1 MNNDCH
7 GITNIEVKFT
17 TFDIRYSVAVVIP
30 GIHLNSPNGRLE
42 QKQPHHPDANLGHN
56 MLRHANATVVL
67 SLSLAVL
74 IAGCGG
80 DDGPRFA
87 APQVTVTKPV
97 RQDIT
102 PFVEFTGTTRSTA
115 SAEVRARVAGR
126 LESMA
131 FTPSS
136 VVDKGDL
143 LFVIEREQYQAARDE
158 ADANLRAA
166 KARRALAESDLERI
180 RQARES
186 EAVSEQDLD
195 RAVAQRDQAEA
206 RVMSAEAQLSVAEL
220 NYSYTLVRS
229 PIKGQVSRRLV
240 DIGNLVGGTEQ
251 TLLTTVNAMQPIF
264 VYFEAP
270 ERTVLALLAARG
282 ADSLEQPDPAD
293 NAFVA
298 TSVDTAFPHSGKIDY
313 IDNTVDPTTGTIQI
327 RAVLPN
333 RRLVLFP
340 GLFVRVRVPGA
351 PVRDAIL
358 VDERAIGTDLGGKY
372 IYVVD
377 DSSFVDQRY
386 ITIGYI
392 TDDGMALITQGLDGT
407 ETYIVNGMLRAR
419 PGFPV
424 SAMTE
429 EEVTARQAAAA
440 GSGD

>member
-1 MNNDCH
+1 
-7 GITNIEVKFT
+7 
-17 TFDIRYSVAVVIP
+17 
-30 GIHLNSPNGRLE
+30 
-42 QKQPHHPDANLGHN
+42 
-56 MLRHANATVVL
+56 MLRHANTTEVPPL
-67 SLSLAVL
+67 LLAVL

-87 APQVTVTKPV
+87 APQVTVTQPV
-97 RQDIT
+97 RQDVT
-102 PFVEFTGTTRSTA
+102 PFVEFTGTTRSIA

-131 FTPSS
+131 FTPST
-136 VVDKGDL
+136 VVNEGDL
-143 LFVIEREQYQAARDE
+143 LFVIEREQYQADRDE
-158 ADANLRAA
+158 ADAGLRSANA
-166 KARRALAESDLERI
+166 QLALAESNLERI
-180 RQARES
+180 KMARES

-195 RAVAQRDQAEA
+195 RAVAQKDQADA

-229 PIKGQVSRRLV
+229 PITGQVSRRLV
-240 DIGNLVGGTEQ
+240 DIGNLVGSSEQ

-270 ERTVLALLAARG
+270 ERVVLNLLALKAAEVAERPES
-282 ADSLEQPDPAD
+282 DTLT
-293 NAFVA
+293 NAYVA
-298 TSVDTAFPHSGKIDY
+298 TAIDTTFPHVGKIDY

-333 RRLVLFP
+333 DDLVLFP
-340 GLFVRVRVPGA
+340 GLFVRVRVPA
-351 PVRDAIL
+351 RAVRDAIL
-358 VDERAIGTDLGGKY
+358 VNERAIGTDLGGKY
-372 IYVVD
+372 LYVLG
-377 DSSFVDQRY
+377 DSSVVDQRY
-386 ITIGYI
+386 ITIGYT

-424 SAMTE
+424 AAMTE

-440 GSGD
+440 RSGD

>member
-1 MNNDCH
+1 
-7 GITNIEVKFT
+7 
-17 TFDIRYSVAVVIP
+17 
-30 GIHLNSPNGRLE
+30 
-42 QKQPHHPDANLGHN
+42 
-56 MLRHANATVVL
+56 MLRPTNSTVVL
-67 SLSLAVL
+67 SLPFALL
-74 IAGCGG
+74 FTGCGG

-87 APQVTVTKPV
+87 APQVTVAQPV
-97 RQDIT
+97 RRDVT
-102 PFVEFTGTTRSTA
+102 PFVEFTGTTRSIA
-115 SAEVRARVAGR
+115 SAEVRARVSGR

-136 VVDKGDL
+136 VVNEGDL
-143 LFVIEREQYQAARDE
+143 LFVIEREQYQAVRDE
-158 ADANLRAA
+158 ADAGLRAA
-166 KARRALAESDLERI
+166 KAQLALAESDLERI
-180 RQARES
+180 RMARES

-206 RVMSAEAQLSVAEL
+206 RVLSAQAQLTVAEL

-270 ERTVLALLAARG
+270 ERTVLTMLSLRE
-282 ADSLEQPDPAD
+282 ADSLAGGQPDTTYAS
-293 NAFVA
+293 VA
-298 TSVDTAFPHSGKIDY
+298 TAIDSTFPHKGIIDY

-333 RRLVLFP
+333 EDMKLFP
-340 GLFVRVRVPGA
+340 GLFVRVRIPA
-351 PVRDAIL
+351 RPVRDAIL

-372 IYVVD
+372 VYLVG
-377 DSSFVDQRY
+377 DSSVVDQRY
-386 ITIGYI
+386 VTIGYT

-407 ETYIVNGMLRAR
+407 ETYIVNGILRAR

-424 SAMTE
+424 APMTE
-429 EEVTARQAAAA
+429 AEVAARQAAQQAAAA
-440 GSGD
+440 GSDN

>member
-1 MNNDCH
+1 
-7 GITNIEVKFT
+7 
-17 TFDIRYSVAVVIP
+17 
-30 GIHLNSPNGRLE
+30 
-42 QKQPHHPDANLGHN
+42 
-56 MLRHANATVVL
+56 MLRPGNSA
-67 SLSLAVL
+67 AVL
-74 IAGCGG
+74 LFAFTVLGTGCGG
-80 DDGPRFA
+80 GEGPRFA
-87 APQVTVTKPV
+87 APQVTVTQPV
-97 RQDIT
+97 RQDVT
-102 PFVEFTGTTRSTA
+102 PLVEFTGTTRSVA

-158 ADANLRAA
+158 AEADLRAA
-166 KARRALAESDLERI
+166 KARQALAESDLERI

-220 NYSYTLVRS
+220 NYSYTMVRS

-240 DIGNLVGGTEQ
+240 DIGNLVGGNEQ

-270 ERTVLALLAARG
+270 ERTVLALLATRG

-298 TSVDTAFPHSGKIDY
+298 TAIDTAFPHSGKIDY

-333 RRLVLFP
+333 DNMVLFP
-340 GLFVRVRVPGA
+340 GLFVRVRVPA
-351 PVRDAIL
+351 NVIRDALLI
-358 VDERAIGTDLGGKY
+358 DERAVGTDLGGKY
-372 IYVVD
+372 IYVVN
-377 DSSFVDQRY
+377 DSSYVEQRY
-386 ITIGYI
+386 IEIVYT
-392 TDDGMALITQGLDGT
+392 TDEGMALIRRGLEGD

-424 SAMTE
+424 QPMTE
-429 EEVTARQAAAA
+429 AEAAN
-440 GSGD
+440 

>member
-1 MNNDCH
+1 
-7 GITNIEVKFT
+7 
-17 TFDIRYSVAVVIP
+17 
-30 GIHLNSPNGRLE
+30 
-42 QKQPHHPDANLGHN
+42 
-56 MLRHANATVVL
+56 MLRPTNSTVVL
-67 SLSLAVL
+67 SLPLAL
-74 IAGCGG
+74 LFTGCGG

-87 APQVTVTKPV
+87 APQVTVAQPV
-97 RQDIT
+97 RRDVT
-102 PFVEFTGTTRSTA
+102 PFVEFTGTTRSIA
-115 SAEVRARVAGR
+115 SAEVRARVSGR

-136 VVDKGDL
+136 VVNEGDL

-158 ADANLRAA
+158 ADAGLRAA
-166 KARRALAESDLERI
+166 KAQLALAESDLERI
-180 RQARES
+180 RMARES

-206 RVMSAEAQLSVAEL
+206 RVLSAQAQLTVAEL

-270 ERTVLALLAARG
+270 ERTVLTMLSLRE
-282 ADSLEQPDPAD
+282 ADSLAGGQPDTTYAS
-293 NAFVA
+293 VA
-298 TSVDTAFPHSGKIDY
+298 TAIDSTFPHKGIIDY

-333 RRLVLFP
+333 EDMKLFP
-340 GLFVRVRVPGA
+340 GLFVRVRIPA
-351 PVRDAIL
+351 RPVRDAIL

-372 IYVVD
+372 VYLVG
-377 DSSFVDQRY
+377 DSSVVDQRY
-386 ITIGYI
+386 VTIGYT

-424 SAMTE
+424 APMTE
-429 EEVTARQAAAA
+429 AEVAARQAAQQAAAA
-440 GSGD
+440 GSDN

>member
-1 MNNDCH
+1 
-7 GITNIEVKFT
+7 
-17 TFDIRYSVAVVIP
+17 
-30 GIHLNSPNGRLE
+30 
-42 QKQPHHPDANLGHN
+42 
-56 MLRHANATVVL
+56 MLRYANATVVL

-74 IAGCGG
+74 IAGCGD

-97 RQDIT
+97 RQDVT
-102 PFVEFTGTTRSTA
+102 PFVEFTGTTRSIA
-115 SAEVRARVAGR
+115 AAEVRARVAGR

-136 VVDKGDL
+136 VVQKGDL

-158 ADANLRAA
+158 ADAGLRVAQ
-166 KARRALAESDLERI
+166 ARLALAESDLERI
-180 RQARES
+180 KMARES

-206 RVMSAEAQLSVAEL
+206 QVMSAEAQLSVAEL

-229 PIKGQVSRRLV
+229 PITGQVSRRLV

-270 ERTVLALLAARG
+270 ERTVLNLLALKAADVAARPES
-282 ADSLEQPDPAD
+282 DTLT

-298 TSVDTAFPHSGKIDY
+298 TAIDTAFPHVGKLDY

-333 RRLVLFP
+333 DDLVLFP
-340 GLFVRVRVPGA
+340 GLFVRVRIPARMVH
-351 PVRDAIL
+351 DALLI
-358 VDERAIGTDLGGKY
+358 DERAIGTDLGGKY
-372 IYVVD
+372 VYVVD
-377 DSSFVDQRY
+377 DSSYVDQRY
-386 ITIGYI
+386 ITIGYT

-407 ETYIVNGMLRAR
+407 ETYIVNGVLRAR

-424 SAMTE
+424 AAMTE
-429 EEVTARQAAAA
+429 EEVAARQAAAV
-440 GSGD
+440 GSSD

>member
-1 MNNDCH
+1 
-7 GITNIEVKFT
+7 
-17 TFDIRYSVAVVIP
+17 
-30 GIHLNSPNGRLE
+30 
-42 QKQPHHPDANLGHN
+42 
-56 MLRHANATVVL
+56 MLRHANATEVPPL
-67 SLSLAVL
+67 LLAVL

-87 APQVTVTKPV
+87 APQVTVTQPV
-97 RQDIT
+97 RQDVT
-102 PFVEFTGTTRSTA
+102 PFVEFTGTTRSIA

-131 FTPSS
+131 FTPST
-136 VVDKGDL
+136 VVNEGDL
-143 LFVIEREQYQAARDE
+143 LFVIEREQYQADRDE
-158 ADANLRAA
+158 ADAGLRSANA
-166 KARRALAESDLERI
+166 QLALAESNLERI
-180 RQARES
+180 KMARES

-195 RAVAQRDQAEA
+195 RAVAQKDQADA

-229 PIKGQVSRRLV
+229 PITGQVSRRLV
-240 DIGNLVGGTEQ
+240 DIGNLVGSSEQ

-270 ERTVLALLAARG
+270 ERVVLNLLALKAAEVAERPES
-282 ADSLEQPDPAD
+282 DTLS
-293 NAFVA
+293 NAYVA
-298 TSVDTAFPHSGKIDY
+298 TAIDTMFPHVGKIDY

-333 RRLVLFP
+333 DDLVLFP
-340 GLFVRVRVPGA
+340 GLFVRVRVPA
-351 PVRDAIL
+351 RAVRDAIL

-372 IYVVD
+372 LYVLG
-377 DSSFVDQRY
+377 DSSVVDQRY
-386 ITIGYI
+386 ITIGYT

-424 SAMTE
+424 AAMTE
-429 EEVTARQAAAA
+429 EEVAAKQAVAA
-440 GSGD
+440 GSSD

>member
-1 MNNDCH
+1 
-7 GITNIEVKFT
+7 
-17 TFDIRYSVAVVIP
+17 
-30 GIHLNSPNGRLE
+30 
-42 QKQPHHPDANLGHN
+42 
-56 MLRHANATVVL
+56 MLRPTNSTVVL
-67 SLSLAVL
+67 SVPLAL
-74 IAGCGG
+74 LFTGCGG

-87 APQVTVTKPV
+87 APQVTVAQPV
-97 RQDIT
+97 RRDVT
-102 PFVEFTGTTRSTA
+102 PFVEFTGTTRSIA
-115 SAEVRARVAGR
+115 SAEVRARVSGR

-136 VVDKGDL
+136 VVNEGDL

-158 ADANLRAA
+158 ADAGLRAA
-166 KARRALAESDLERI
+166 KAQLALAESDLERI
-180 RQARES
+180 RMARES

-206 RVMSAEAQLSVAEL
+206 RVLSAQAQLTVAEL

-270 ERTVLALLAARG
+270 ERTVLTMLSLRE
-282 ADSLEQPDPAD
+282 ADSLAGGQPDTTYAS
-293 NAFVA
+293 VA
-298 TSVDTAFPHSGKIDY
+298 TAIDSTFPHKGIIDY

-333 RRLVLFP
+333 EDMKLFP
-340 GLFVRVRVPGA
+340 GLFVRVRIPA
-351 PVRDAIL
+351 RPVRDAIL

-372 IYVVD
+372 VYLVG
-377 DSSFVDQRY
+377 DSSVVDQRY
-386 ITIGYI
+386 VTIGYT
-392 TDDGMALITQGLDGT
+392 TDDGMALISKGLDGT

-424 SAMTE
+424 APMTE
-429 EEVTARQAAAA
+429 AEVAARQAAQQAAAA
-440 GSGD
+440 GSDN

>member
-1 MNNDCH
+1 
-7 GITNIEVKFT
+7 
-17 TFDIRYSVAVVIP
+17 
-30 GIHLNSPNGRLE
+30 
-42 QKQPHHPDANLGHN
+42 
-56 MLRHANATVVL
+56 MLRHANATEVPPL
-67 SLSLAVL
+67 LLAVL

-87 APQVTVTKPV
+87 APQVTVTQPV
-97 RQDIT
+97 RQDVT
-102 PFVEFTGTTRSTA
+102 PFVEFTGTTRSIA

-131 FTPSS
+131 FTPST
-136 VVDKGDL
+136 VVNEGDL
-143 LFVIEREQYQAARDE
+143 LFVIEREQYQADRDE
-158 ADANLRAA
+158 ADAGLRSANA
-166 KARRALAESDLERI
+166 QLALAESNLERI
-180 RQARES
+180 KMARES

-195 RAVAQRDQAEA
+195 RAVAQKDQADA

-229 PIKGQVSRRLV
+229 PITGQVSRRLV
-240 DIGNLVGGTEQ
+240 DIGNLVGSSEQ

-270 ERTVLALLAARG
+270 ERVVLNLLALKAAEVAERPES
-282 ADSLEQPDPAD
+282 DTLS
-293 NAFVA
+293 NAYVA
-298 TSVDTAFPHSGKIDY
+298 TAIDTMFRHVGKIDY

-333 RRLVLFP
+333 DDLVLFP
-340 GLFVRVRVPGA
+340 GLFVRVRVPA
-351 PVRDAIL
+351 RAVRDAIL

-372 IYVVD
+372 LYVLG
-377 DSSFVDQRY
+377 DSSVVDQRY
-386 ITIGYI
+386 ITIGYT

-424 SAMTE
+424 AAMTE
-429 EEVTARQAAAA
+429 EEVAAKQAVAA
-440 GSGD
+440 GSSD

>member
-1 MNNDCH
+1 
-7 GITNIEVKFT
+7 
-17 TFDIRYSVAVVIP
+17 
-30 GIHLNSPNGRLE
+30 
-42 QKQPHHPDANLGHN
+42 
-56 MLRHANATVVL
+56 MLRPTNSTVVL
-67 SLSLAVL
+67 SLPLAL
-74 IAGCGG
+74 LFTGCGG

-87 APQVTVTKPV
+87 APQVTVAQPV
-97 RQDIT
+97 RRDVT
-102 PFVEFTGTTRSTA
+102 PFVEFTGTTRSIA
-115 SAEVRARVAGR
+115 SAEVRARVSGR

-136 VVDKGDL
+136 VVNEGDL

-158 ADANLRAA
+158 ADAGLRGA
-166 KARRALAESDLERI
+166 KAQLALAESDLERI
-180 RQARES
+180 RMARES

-206 RVMSAEAQLSVAEL
+206 RVLSAEAQLTVAEL

-240 DIGNLVGGTEQ
+240 DNGNLVGGTEQ

-270 ERTVLALLAARG
+270 ERTVLTMLSLRE
-282 ADSLEQPDPAD
+282 ADSLAGGQPDTTYAS
-293 NAFVA
+293 VA
-298 TSVDTAFPHSGKIDY
+298 TAIDSTFPHKGIIDY

-333 RRLVLFP
+333 EDMKLFP
-340 GLFVRVRVPGA
+340 GLFVRVRIPA
-351 PVRDAIL
+351 RPVRDAIL

-372 IYVVD
+372 VYLVG
-377 DSSFVDQRY
+377 DSSVVDQRY
-386 ITIGYI
+386 VTIGYT

-407 ETYIVNGMLRAR
+407 ETYIVNGILRAR

-424 SAMTE
+424 APMTE
-429 EEVTARQAAAA
+429 AEVAARQAAQQAAAA
-440 GSGD
+440 GSDN

>member
-1 MNNDCH
+1 
-7 GITNIEVKFT
+7 
-17 TFDIRYSVAVVIP
+17 
-30 GIHLNSPNGRLE
+30 
-42 QKQPHHPDANLGHN
+42 
-56 MLRHANATVVL
+56 
-67 SLSLAVL
+67 
-74 IAGCGG
+74 
-80 DDGPRFA
+80 
-87 APQVTVTKPV
+87 V

>member
-1 MNNDCH
+1 
-7 GITNIEVKFT
+7 
-17 TFDIRYSVAVVIP
+17 
-30 GIHLNSPNGRLE
+30 
-42 QKQPHHPDANLGHN
+42 
-56 MLRHANATVVL
+56 MLRPTNSTVVL
-67 SLSLAVL
+67 SLPLAL
-74 IAGCGG
+74 LFTGCGG

-87 APQVTVTKPV
+87 APQVTVAQPV
-97 RQDIT
+97 RRDVT
-102 PFVEFTGTTRSTA
+102 PFVEFTGTTRSIA
-115 SAEVRARVAGR
+115 SAEVRARVSGR

-136 VVDKGDL
+136 VVTEGDL
-143 LFVIEREQYQAARDE
+143 LFVIEREQYQAVRDE
-158 ADANLRAA
+158 ADAGLRAA
-166 KARRALAESDLERI
+166 KAQLALAESDLERI
-180 RQARES
+180 RMARES

-206 RVMSAEAQLSVAEL
+206 RVLSAQAQLTVAEL

-270 ERTVLALLAARG
+270 ERTVLTMLSLRE
-282 ADSLEQPDPAD
+282 ADSLAGGQPDTTYAS
-293 NAFVA
+293 VA
-298 TSVDTAFPHSGKIDY
+298 TAIDSTFPHKGIIDY

-333 RRLVLFP
+333 EDMKLFP
-340 GLFVRVRVPGA
+340 GLFVRVRIPA
-351 PVRDAIL
+351 RPVRDAIL

-372 IYVVD
+372 VYLVG
-377 DSSFVDQRY
+377 DSSVVDQRY
-386 ITIGYI
+386 VTIGYT

-407 ETYIVNGMLRAR
+407 ETYIVNGILRAR

-424 SAMTE
+424 APMTE
-429 EEVTARQAAAA
+429 AEVAARQAAQQAAAA
-440 GSGD
+440 GSDN

>member
-1 MNNDCH
+1 
-7 GITNIEVKFT
+7 
-17 TFDIRYSVAVVIP
+17 
-30 GIHLNSPNGRLE
+30 
-42 QKQPHHPDANLGHN
+42 
-56 MLRHANATVVL
+56 MLRHANSTVVL
-67 SLSLAVL
+67 SLPLAL
-74 IAGCGG
+74 LFTGCGG

-87 APQVTVTKPV
+87 APQVTVTQPV
-97 RQDIT
+97 RRDVT
-102 PFVEFTGTTRSTA
+102 PFVEFTGTTRSIA
-115 SAEVRARVAGR
+115 SAEVRARVSGR

-131 FTPSS
+131 FTPST
-136 VVDKGDL
+136 VVNEGDL

-158 ADANLRAA
+158 ADAGLRAA
-166 KARRALAESDLERI
+166 KAQLALAESDLERI
-180 RQARES
+180 RMARES

-206 RVMSAEAQLSVAEL
+206 RVLSAEAQLTVAEL

-270 ERTVLALLAARG
+270 ERTVLTMLSLRE
-282 ADSLEQPDPAD
+282 ADSLAGGQPDTTYAS
-293 NAFVA
+293 VA
-298 TSVDTAFPHSGKIDY
+298 TAIDSTFPHEGIIDY

-333 RRLVLFP
+333 EDMKLFP
-340 GLFVRVRVPGA
+340 GLFVRVRIPA
-351 PVRDAIL
+351 RPVRDAIL

-372 IYVVD
+372 VYLVG
-377 DSSFVDQRY
+377 DSSVVDQRY
-386 ITIGYI
+386 VTIGYT

-424 SAMTE
+424 APMTE
-429 EEVTARQAAAA
+429 AEVAARQAAQQAAAA
-440 GSGD
+440 GSDN

>member
-1 MNNDCH
+1 
-7 GITNIEVKFT
+7 
-17 TFDIRYSVAVVIP
+17 
-30 GIHLNSPNGRLE
+30 
-42 QKQPHHPDANLGHN
+42 
-56 MLRHANATVVL
+56 MLRPTNSTVVL
-67 SLSLAVL
+67 SLPLAL
-74 IAGCGG
+74 LFTGCGG

-87 APQVTVTKPV
+87 APQVTVAQPV
-97 RQDIT
+97 RRDVT
-102 PFVEFTGTTRSTA
+102 PFVEFTGTTRSIA
-115 SAEVRARVAGR
+115 SAEVRARVSGR

-136 VVDKGDL
+136 VVNEGDL
-143 LFVIEREQYQAARDE
+143 LFVIEREQYQAVRDE
-158 ADANLRAA
+158 ADAGLRAA
-166 KARRALAESDLERI
+166 KAQLALAESDLERI
-180 RQARES
+180 RMARES

-206 RVMSAEAQLSVAEL
+206 RVLSAQAQLTVAEL

-270 ERTVLALLAARG
+270 ERTVLTMLSLRE
-282 ADSLEQPDPAD
+282 ADSLAGGQPDTTYAS
-293 NAFVA
+293 VA
-298 TSVDTAFPHSGKIDY
+298 TAIDSTFPHKGIIDY

-333 RRLVLFP
+333 EDMKLFP
-340 GLFVRVRVPGA
+340 GLFVRVRIPA
-351 PVRDAIL
+351 RPVRDAIL

-372 IYVVD
+372 VYLVG
-377 DSSFVDQRY
+377 DSSVVDQRY
-386 ITIGYI
+386 VTIGYT

-407 ETYIVNGMLRAR
+407 ETYIVNGILRAR

-424 SAMTE
+424 APMTE
-429 EEVTARQAAAA
+429 AEVAARQAAQQAAAA
-440 GSGD
+440 GSDN